1 MFMYNY
7 LRSVWQVCTTVSEL
21 LLMMTMVMMRI
32 KVVRSSMM
40 GRAQLI
46 ITLKSSSLV
55 SLSMG
60 IPSISDMNPNKVIES
75 PCSWKWETFS
85 NGFLAVSLK
94 RVAVD

>member
-75 PCSWKWETFS
+75 PCSWK
-85 NGFLAVSLK
+85 
-94 RVAVD
+94 